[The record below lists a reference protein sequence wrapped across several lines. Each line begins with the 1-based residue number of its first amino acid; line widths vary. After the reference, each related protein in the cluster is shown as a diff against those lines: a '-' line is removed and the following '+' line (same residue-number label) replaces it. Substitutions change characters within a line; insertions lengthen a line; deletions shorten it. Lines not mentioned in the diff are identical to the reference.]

1 MALNFMNS
9 PHLKHEVV
17 IENERSI
24 EAHCHFTSVLE
35 FRIKA
40 EWADKAASTRSAAQK
55 LEIVL
60 STLEKPLMNTSLSN
74 YDFLFSA

>member
-1 MALNFMNS
+1 MNS

-40 EWADKAASTRSAAQK
+40 EWAGLNQPAAKKSEVVPYAFFSGIKFSNEILDK
-55 LEIVL
+55 
-60 STLEKPLMNTSLSN
+60 
-74 YDFLFSA
+74 